1 MNRKTWHWA
10 VCEDTDEGAVEY
22 DENQRAHIYFSEED
36 AKTAAAAFVENG
48 EKVRVDRVE
57 VNG

>member
-22 DENQRAHIYFSEED
+22 DENQRAHIYFWELH
-36 AKTAAAAFVENG
+36 T
-48 EKVRVDRVE
+48 
-57 VNG
+57 